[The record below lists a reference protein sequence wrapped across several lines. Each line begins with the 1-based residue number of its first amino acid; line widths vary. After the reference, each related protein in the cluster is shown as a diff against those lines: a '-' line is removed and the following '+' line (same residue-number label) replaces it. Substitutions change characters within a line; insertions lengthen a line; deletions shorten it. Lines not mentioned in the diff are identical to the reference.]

1 MAINT
6 AAEILEA
13 TQELLLAK
21 GEAKT
26 TLRAITERAQANVA
40 AVNYHFGSRDQL
52 IRQAYLSA
60 LNEVTMSQGARIQA
74 LDVDADLEAFVNVWL
89 GPLLNP
95 DSVSKR
101 ERDLWTL
108 LQKGSV
114 ENAPQLQELMPSM
127 QEMEVSPLIAL
138 LAKKLPHLD
147 HSEIVFRHNAILLGL
162 GGLLRGSPVS
172 PSNSREVRGFVSRW
186 VLASF
191 RG

>member
-40 AVNYHFGSRDQL
+40 AVNYHFGSRDLL

-60 LNEVTMSQGARIQA
+60 LNEVTLSQGARIQS
-74 LDVDADLEAFVNVWL
+74 LDADADLEAFVNVWL

-114 ENAPQLQELMPSM
+114 ENVPQLQELMPSM
-127 QEMEVSPLIAL
+127 QEMELSPLIGL
-138 LAKKLPHLD
+138 LAKKLPHLS

-162 GGLLRGSPVS
+162 GGLLRLDSES
-172 PSNSREVRGFVSRW
+172 ASNSTEVRDFISRW

>member
-26 TLRAITERAQANVA
+26 TLRAITERANANVA

-74 LDVDADLEAFVNVWL
+74 LDAGADLEAFVNVWL

-101 ERDLWTL
+101 ERELWTL
-108 LQKGSV
+108 LQKSSV
-114 ENAPQLQELMPSM
+114 ENTPQLQELMPSM
-127 QEMEVSPLIAL
+127 QEMELSPLVAL

-162 GGLLRGSPVS
+162 GGLLRVDSES
-172 PSNSREVRGFVSRW
+172 ASNSPETRALVSRW

-191 RG
+191 RE